1 MTATLIGIFKGP
13 INRGTTS
20 RRQAGRNVC
29 LLISASSSPGNASM
43 AGDQRHEQCPAL
55 AGRRRPR
62 AASTPACVTMSLA
75 FLITTLG
82 LTSAISLDEAL
93 VADMIP
99 DDADPST
106 NCQDPGTTVS
116 RVLKRFH
123 AM

>member
-1 MTATLIGIFKGP
+1 MMNKRLIGD
-13 INRGTTS
+13 
-20 RRQAGRNVC
+20 
-29 LLISASSSPGNASM
+29 ASM
-43 AGDQRHEQCPAL
+43 AGDQRHEQYPAL

-62 AASTPACVTMSLA
+62 AAASTPACMTMSLA

>member
-1 MTATLIGIFKGP
+1 
-13 INRGTTS
+13 
-20 RRQAGRNVC
+20 
-29 LLISASSSPGNASM
+29 M
-43 AGDQRHEQCPAL
+43 AGDQRHGQCPAL

-62 AASTPACVTMSLA
+62 AASNPACVTTSLV

-123 AM
+123 AV

>member
-1 MTATLIGIFKGP
+1 
-13 INRGTTS
+13 
-20 RRQAGRNVC
+20 
-29 LLISASSSPGNASM
+29 M
-43 AGDQRHEQCPAL
+43 AGDQRHEQCPTL
-55 AGRRRPR
+55 AGRRRRRPR
-62 AASTPACVTMSLA
+62 AAFTPPACVTMSLA

-93 VADMIP
+93 VTDMIP